1 MRGSRRTASP
11 IRLTLNPR
19 LGGDIDGAWW
29 PRSEALARELPD
41 LIEALHAP
49 LGEIIDI
56 NINWQA
62 TTYAPILDAKFAT
75 AARSMGWND
84 QRQRIMVVVGR
95 NGCARLLVIPQTTS
109 QALGWMVMR
118 QAAAMPGLDEGPD
131 VPEYAVA
138 ERVVRAA
145 REQSA
150 GSAARSLQS
159 PVSDATDN

>member
-11 IRLTLNPR
+11 IRLSLNPV

-41 LIEALHAP
+41 LIEALHVP

-56 NINWQA
+56 NINWSA
-62 TTYAPILDAKFAT
+62 TTSAPILDSKFAT
-75 AARSMGWND
+75 ATRSMGWND
-84 QRQRIMVVVGR
+84 RRHRIMVVVGR
-95 NGCARLLVIPQTTS
+95 NGCARLLVIPQTTT

-138 ERVVRAA
+138 DRVVRAA
-145 REQSA
+145 RAESA
-150 GSAARSLQS
+150 SSVGRSLHS
-159 PVSDATDN
+159 PVAGGATD